1 MTMKYQQ
8 TIIACLVALL
18 LVFLAVS
25 TCQKRNAQAESLYNV
40 DSSAEKV
47 KVVKNAESMY
57 VSHAPEKT
65 LVKVAAPKPQSK

>member
-25 TCQKRNAQAESLYNV
+25 TYQKRNAQAESLYNV
-40 DSSAEKV
+40 DSSV